1 MDKVVLTQFGG
12 PENLVVQSAPIPAP
26 AAGHV
31 VVKIAAAGVNFLDIY
46 QRSGA
51 PAYGM
56 TLPYT
61 PGLEGAGVVHEVG
74 EGVTQ
79 FSPGD
84 RVAWT
89 AALGSYAQYASF
101 EQNKLVL
108 IPEGLDLKT
117 VAAAMLQTLTA
128 HYLINSSF
136 VIKPGD
142 VALVHAAAGG
152 TGSVLSQM
160 ILAKGGTVIAT
171 TSSQEKVEL
180 ISKLGVKHII
190 RYDEVDFA
198 QEVRKITDGRGVDVV
213 YDGVGLKTFDKSL
226 ESIKTRGMMVLF
238 GAASGAVPPFELQRL
253 NSSGSLTIT
262 RPTLMHFVAERE
274 EYVARSQDIFSLLL
288 ANKLSIRIDSSYPL
302 EGARQAHERL
312 ASGKS
317 AGKLILEPVF

>member
-1 MDKVVLTQFGG
+1 MEKVVVTQFGG
-12 PENLVVQSAPIPAP
+12 PENLVVQSGPIPEP
-26 AAGHV
+26 AVGQV

-46 QRSGA
+46 QRMGS
-51 PAYGM
+51 PMYGL
-56 TLPYT
+56 TPPYT
-61 PGLEGAGVVHEVG
+61 PGLEGAGVVQAIG
-74 EGVTQ
+74 EGVTE
-79 FSPGD
+79 FAVGD

-89 AALGSYAQYASF
+89 AALGSYAQYAAF
-101 EQNKLVL
+101 DQNKLVQ
-108 IPEGLDLKT
+108 IPEGLELKS
-117 VAAAMLQTLTA
+117 VAAAMLQSLTA
-128 HYLINSSF
+128 HYLTNSSF

-142 VALVHAAAGG
+142 IALVHAAAGG
-152 TGSVLSQM
+152 TGSLLSQM

-171 TSSQEKVEL
+171 TSSKEKAEL
-180 ISKLGVKHII
+180 ISNLGVKHII

-213 YDGVGLKTFDKSL
+213 YDGIGLKTFDKSL

-262 RPTLMHFVAERE
+262 RPTLAHFVADRQEFI
-274 EYVARSQDIFSLLL
+274 ARSKDIFTLLL
-288 ANKLSIRIDSSYPL
+288 TNQLSIRIDSSYPL
-302 EGARQAHERL
+302 AGARDSHERL

>member
-1 MDKVVLTQFGG
+1 MEKVVVTQFGG
-12 PENLVVQSAPIPAP
+12 PENLVVQSGPIPEP
-26 AAGHV
+26 AVGQV

-46 QRSGA
+46 QRMGS
-51 PAYGM
+51 PMYGL
-56 TLPYT
+56 TPPYT
-61 PGLEGAGVVHEVG
+61 PGLEGAGVVHAIG
-74 EGVTQ
+74 EGVTE
-79 FSPGD
+79 FAVGD

-89 AALGSYAQYASF
+89 ATLGSYAQYAAF
-101 EQNKLVL
+101 DQNKLVQ
-108 IPEGLDLKT
+108 IPEGLELKS
-117 VAAAMLQTLTA
+117 VAAAMLQSLTA
-128 HYLINSSF
+128 HYLTNSSF

-142 VALVHAAAGG
+142 IALVHAAAGG
-152 TGSVLSQM
+152 TGSLLSQM

-171 TSSQEKVEL
+171 TSSQEKAEL
-180 ISKLGVKHII
+180 ISNLGVKHII

-213 YDGVGLKTFDKSL
+213 YDGIGLKTFDKSL

-262 RPTLMHFVAERE
+262 RPTLAHFVADRQEFI
-274 EYVARSQDIFSLLL
+274 ARSKDIFTLLL
-288 ANKLSIRIDSSYPL
+288 TNQLSIRIDSSYPL
-302 EGARQAHERL
+302 AGARDSHERL